1 MTGKENQHDAALLG
15 RAEKHLDQEIHRFMR
30 IWIQTLV
37 PPVITM
43 TLYFVIFGN
52 LIGSRIGEMHGFT
65 YMQFIVPGLIMM
77 AVITNAYA
85 NVASSFFSAKFQRNI
100 EELLVA
106 PVPTHVVIAGYVG
119 GGVARGLCVGI
130 LVTAISLFF
139 VPFQVHSWI
148 FVALTLVLTAVLFS
162 LAGLLNAV
170 FAKTFDD
177 ISLIPTFVLTP
188 LTYLGGVFY
197 SLTLLPPFWQGLSH
211 LNPIVYMISGFRY
224 GFLGIND
231 VPLATTF
238 GVLVVFIVAFYLL
251 CWYLIQ
257 RGRGLRS

>member
-1 MTGKENQHDAALLG
+1 MMGLYWVALKSIWSKEIN
-15 RAEKHLDQEIHRFMR
+15 RFAR
-30 IWIQTLV
+30 IWIQTLL

-43 TLYFVIFGN
+43 SLYFVIFGN
-52 LIGSRIGEMHGFT
+52 LVGSRIGEMNGFS

-77 AVITNAYA
+77 SVITNAYA

-106 PVPTHVVIAGYVG
+106 PVPTHIIIAGYVG
-119 GGVARGLCVGI
+119 GGMARGICVGV
-130 LVTAISLFF
+130 LVTAVSLFF
-139 VPFQVHSWI
+139 VPLHVHAWWM
-148 FVALTLVLTAVLFS
+148 VVVTLLLTAMLFS
-162 LAGLLNAV
+162 LAGLINAV

-197 SLTLLPPFWQGLSH
+197 SLSLLSPFWQAVSK
-211 LNPIVYMISGFRY
+211 LNPVVYMISGFRF
-224 GFLGIND
+224 GFLGIHD
-231 VPLATTF
+231 VPLALTLA
-238 GVLVVFIVAFYLL
+238 VLLAFIVVFYALS
-251 CWYLIQ
+251 WWLIE

>member
-1 MTGKENQHDAALLG
+1 MMHLYWVALQSIWVKEVT
-15 RAEKHLDQEIHRFMR
+15 RFGR

-43 TLYFVIFGN
+43 TLYFIIFGN
-52 LIGSRIGEMHGFT
+52 LIGSRIGDMHGFT

-106 PVPTHVVIAGYVG
+106 PVPTHVIIAGYVG
-119 GGVARGLCVGI
+119 GGIARGLCVGV
-130 LVTAISLFF
+130 LVTAVSLFF
-139 VPFQVHSWI
+139 VPLQVHAWWI
-148 FVALTLVLTAVLFS
+148 IVLTLLLTATLFS

-197 SLTLLPPFWQGLSH
+197 SLTLLPPFWQSVSK
-211 LNPIVYMISGFRY
+211 LNPVVYMISGFRY
-224 GFLGIND
+224 GFLGIQD
-231 VPLATTF
+231 VPLLFTMS
-238 GVLVVFIVAFYLL
+238 VLIAFIVAFYLL
-251 CWYLIQ
+251 VWWLIE
-257 RGRGLRS
+257 RGRGLRT

>member
-1 MTGKENQHDAALLG
+1 MMQLYWVALQSIWVKEV
-15 RAEKHLDQEIHRFMR
+15 HRFSR

-43 TLYFVIFGN
+43 TLYFIIFGN
-52 LIGSRIGEMHGFT
+52 LIGSRIGEMHGFD

-77 AVITNAYA
+77 SVITNSYA

-119 GGVARGLCVGI
+119 GGVARGVCVGI
-130 LVTAISLFF
+130 LVTVVSLFF
-139 VPFQVHSWI
+139 VPLQVHAWWI
-148 FVALTLVLTAVLFS
+148 IVLTLLLTAVLFS

-170 FAKTFDD
+170 FATTFDD

-197 SLTLLPPFWQGLSH
+197 SLTLLPPFWQAVSK
-211 LNPIVYMISGFRY
+211 LNPVVYMISGFRY
-224 GFLGIND
+224 GFLGIHD
-231 VPLATTF
+231 VPLLFTMT
-238 GVLVVFIVAFYLL
+238 VLVGFILAFYLL
-251 CWYLIQ
+251 AWWLIE
-257 RGRGLRS
+257 RGRGLRT

>member
-1 MTGKENQHDAALLG
+1 MMQLYWVALQSIWGK
-15 RAEKHLDQEIHRFMR
+15 EIHRFGR
-30 IWIQTLV
+30 IWAQTLL

-43 TLYFVIFGN
+43 TLYFIIFGN
-52 LIGSRIGEMHGFT
+52 LIGSRIGEMHGFD

-77 AVITNAYA
+77 SVITNSYA

-119 GGVARGLCVGI
+119 GGVARGVCVGI
-130 LVTAISLFF
+130 LVTVVSLFF
-139 VPFQVHSWI
+139 VPLQVHAWWI
-148 FVALTLVLTAVLFS
+148 IVLTLLLTAVLFS

-170 FAKTFDD
+170 FANTFDD

-197 SLTLLPPFWQGLSH
+197 SLTLLSPFWQAVSK
-211 LNPIVYMISGFRY
+211 LNPVVYMISGFRY
-224 GFLGIND
+224 GFLGIHD
-231 VPLATTF
+231 VPLVLTLA
-238 GVLVVFIVAFYLL
+238 VLVGFIVVFYLL
-251 CWYLIQ
+251 AWWLIE
-257 RGRGLRS
+257 RGHGLRT